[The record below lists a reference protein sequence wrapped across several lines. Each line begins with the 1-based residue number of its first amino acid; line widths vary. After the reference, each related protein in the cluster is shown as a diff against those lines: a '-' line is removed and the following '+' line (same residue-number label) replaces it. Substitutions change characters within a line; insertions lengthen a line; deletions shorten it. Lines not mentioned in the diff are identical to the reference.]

1 MSDRVGATVA
11 GSNNKDLI
19 IEGKF
24 TKEVTSNMTELE
36 NWKRKNKSISNKEAV
51 NKTEYTDEDII
62 YFNKEELQTIALSL
76 TLGGIYSDK
85 ILGENIFTTSL
96 TFDIGILMYNEVAK
110 LSNKEYSRY
119 DKISQYGTRFSLGFG
134 VRYYYNEINFLLRL
148 SAGMFTKYNDGY
160 AWDFFIDLLPSRE
173 TVIIGITGSFQ
184 TGKIDRSDGN
194 IL

>member
-85 ILGENIFTTSL
+85 ILGENITIATNGKVI
-96 TFDIGILMYNEVAK
+96 DDEIVQK
-110 LSNKEYSRY
+110 LSDLGIGSVLVSLDGHDAKTAKTFRNMEGTY
-119 DKISQYGTRFSLGFG
+119 DYAINAIKKLTDKNIKVRIG
-134 VRYYYNEINFLLRL
+134 VVIWKGNEDFLEDLPENYHKYWTNFK
-148 SAGMFTKYNDGY
+148 A
-160 AWDFFIDLLPSRE
+160 
-173 TVIIGITGSFQ
+173 
-184 TGKIDRSDGN
+184 N
-194 IL
+194 I